1 MVGHLESGWPAVE
14 THSDP
19 GRECDC
25 VRHSPAFSTAG
36 WVWTT
41 SRFPENGNS
50 SPIGWRTPHSDR
62 AISCSRKGFTYWAT
76 LTENFPAAYVRTVVT
91 SELLA
96 AGPFHEA
103 LRAAI
108 SASGLAL
115 DRIRYRLRLRDVS
128 ISVPTLSNWQSGR
141 RRPERAE
148 SLRALAELEAVL
160 DLPPEALRSLLG
172 PPRPRGRA
180 AHPKGPEAM
189 LKAWGPIEHLLAGV
203 DTASDGRLT
212 RLSQHDRIEV
222 DARGRLV
229 EVASRQVLRASHDG
243 ADRWIVVWDAQG
255 EIVAGQHCALRT
267 LNHDR
272 ETGMTVAELVFD
284 APLARGETIIMEY
297 RIVNVGQPDRF
308 VRRLHRTTRDY
319 VLEARFDPS
328 AIPVRCARVES
339 PSWDLAASPTGSVH
353 LIEFNATGTIGL
365 RWHM

>member
-1 MVGHLESGWPAVE
+1 M
-14 THSDP
+14 
-19 GRECDC
+19 
-25 VRHSPAFSTAG
+25 
-36 WVWTT
+36 
-41 SRFPENGNS
+41 
-50 SPIGWRTPHSDR
+50 
-62 AISCSRKGFTYWAT
+62 
-76 LTENFPAAYVRTVVT
+76 TENFTAAYVRTVVT
-91 SELLA
+91 PELLA

-160 DLPPEALRSLLG
+160 ELPPEALRSLLG

-189 LKAWGPIEHLLAGV
+189 LKAWGSPVEHLLAGV
-203 DTASDGRLT
+203 DTSSDGRLT

-222 DARGRLV
+222 DAAGRLV
-229 EVASRQVLRASHDG
+229 EVASRHVLRASHDG
-243 ADRWIVVWDAQG
+243 ADRWIVVWDAPG
-255 EIVAGQHCALRT
+255 EIVAGQHCAVRT
-267 LNHDR
+267 LNTDP

-297 RIVNVGQPDRF
+297 RIVDVGRPDRF

-319 VLEARFDPS
+319 VLEARFDQAAVP
-328 AIPVRCARVES
+328 ARCARVES
-339 PSWDLAASPTGSVH
+339 SSWDLAASPTGSVH
-353 LIEFNATGTIGL
+353 LIEFNASGTIGL
-365 RWHM
+365 RWEI

>member
-1 MVGHLESGWPAVE
+1 MV
-14 THSDP
+14 
-19 GRECDC
+19 
-25 VRHSPAFSTAG
+25 
-36 WVWTT
+36 
-41 SRFPENGNS
+41 
-50 SPIGWRTPHSDR
+50 TP
-62 AISCSRKGFTYWAT
+62 
-76 LTENFPAAYVRTVVT
+76 
-91 SELLA
+91 ELLA

-189 LKAWGPIEHLLAGV
+189 LKAWGKPIEHLLTGI
-203 DTASDGRLT
+203 DTSSDGRLT

-222 DARGRLV
+222 DAGGCLA
-229 EVASRQVLRASHDG
+229 EVANRQVLRASHDG
-243 ADRWIVVWDAQG
+243 ADRWIVVWDAEG
-255 EIVAGQHCALRT
+255 AAKPPEIIAGQHCRLRT
-267 LNHDR
+267 LNTDVD
-272 ETGMTVAELVFD
+272 TGMMVAELVFD

-297 RIVNVGQPDRF
+297 RIAGLAQPDQF

-319 VLEARFDPS
+319 VLEARFDRA
-328 AIPVRCARVES
+328 AIPARCARISS

-353 LIEFNATGTIGL
+353 LVEFNASGTIGI
-365 RWHM
+365 RWQR